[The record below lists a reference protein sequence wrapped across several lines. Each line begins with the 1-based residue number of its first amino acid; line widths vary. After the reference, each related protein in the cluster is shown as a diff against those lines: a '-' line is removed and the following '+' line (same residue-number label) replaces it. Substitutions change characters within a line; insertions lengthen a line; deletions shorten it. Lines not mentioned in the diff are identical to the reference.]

1 MAQVQLCLLSLGM
14 AKSQRKKAS
23 KKGLILRKAS
33 AMFREKGFAATSMRD
48 LAEAVGIEA
57 ASLYNHIRSKNEIL
71 EAICFEVANIFN
83 TNIETIE
90 VSNQKTITKIDNL
103 LRFHIRQMIENYEE
117 VYVSDR
123 EWKHLDEP
131 YLSNFQTQR
140 RNYRKK
146 FASIIEEG
154 IAKNEIRKIDAP
166 TAVLIIL
173 HAVSGIESWNRSK
186 AKINAQEL
194 EDNMVMIMID
204 GLRKHS

>member
-1 MAQVQLCLLSLGM
+1 M
-14 AKSQRKKAS
+14 AKAQRKKAS
-23 KKGLILRKAS
+23 KKELILRRAAS
-33 AMFREKGFAATSMRD
+33 MFREKGFAATSMRD
-48 LAEAVGIEA
+48 LAEMVGIEA

-71 EAICFEVANIFN
+71 EAICFDVANIFN
-83 TNIETIE
+83 TYIENLE
-90 VSNQKTITKIDNL
+90 VSEEKSIVKIEKL

-123 EWKHLDEP
+123 EWKHLEDP
-131 YLSNFQTQR
+131 YLSNFQNQR

-146 FASIIEEG
+146 FAAIINEG
-154 IAKNEIRKIDAP
+154 ITRGEIRNIDAP

-173 HAVSGIESWNRSK
+173 HAVSGIESWHRSK
-186 AKINAQEL
+186 ARISAAEL

>member
-1 MAQVQLCLLSLGM
+1 M
-14 AKSQRKKAS
+14 AKGQRKKAS
-23 KKGLILRKAS
+23 KKELILKQAA

-48 LAEAVGIEA
+48 LAESVGIEA

-71 EAICFEVANIFN
+71 EAICFDVANIFN
-83 TNIETIE
+83 NNIETIE
-90 VSNQKTITKIDNL
+90 SGNQRSIAKIESL
-103 LRFHIRQMIENYEE
+103 LRFHIRQMIENYQE

-131 YLSNFQTQR
+131 YLSNFHIQR
-140 RNYRKK
+140 RNYRRK
-146 FASIIEEG
+146 FAAIIEEG

-173 HAVSGIESWNRSK
+173 HAVSGIESWHRSQ
-186 AKINAQEL
+186 ARISAQEL

>member
-1 MAQVQLCLLSLGM
+1 M
-14 AKSQRKKAS
+14 AKTQRKKAS
-23 KKGLILRKAS
+23 KKELILKRAA

-48 LAEAVGIEA
+48 LAETVGIEA

-71 EAICFEVANIFN
+71 EAICFDVANIFN
-83 TNIETIE
+83 INIETIE
-90 VSNQKTITKIDNL
+90 AGNQKAITKIDNL
-103 LRFHIRQMIENYEE
+103 LRFHIKQMIEKYEE

-123 EWKHLDEP
+123 EWKHLEEP

-146 FASIIEEG
+146 FAAIIEEG
-154 IAKNEIRKIDAP
+154 ILKNEIRKIDAP

-173 HAVSGIESWNRSK
+173 HAISGIESWHRSR

-204 GLRKHS
+204 GLRKHA

>member
-1 MAQVQLCLLSLGM
+1 MPTP
-14 AKSQRKKAS
+14 QRKRAS
-23 KKGLILRKAS
+23 KKGLILRKAA

-71 EAICFEVANIFN
+71 EAICFDVANIFN
-83 TNIETIE
+83 TNMDE
-90 VSNQKTITKIDNL
+90 VDSSNQKSIAKIENL
-103 LRFHIRQMIENYEE
+103 LRFHIKQMVENYEE
-117 VYVSDR
+117 VYVADR

-146 FASIIEEG
+146 FAGIIEEG

-173 HAVSGIESWNRSK
+173 HAVSGIESWHRSK
-186 AKINAQEL
+186 AKISAEEL
-194 EDNMVMIMID
+194 EDNMLAIMID
-204 GLRKHS
+204 GLRKHA